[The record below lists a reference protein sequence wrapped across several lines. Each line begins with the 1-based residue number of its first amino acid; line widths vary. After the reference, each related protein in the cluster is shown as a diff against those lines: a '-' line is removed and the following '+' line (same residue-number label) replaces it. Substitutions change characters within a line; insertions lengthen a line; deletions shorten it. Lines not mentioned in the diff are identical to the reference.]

1 MLSHAKVQATR
12 TLPFASWADA
22 LDDEFRV
29 GGFVAVGQG
38 YVGDGDVR
46 EAYGTLA
53 YGAGEMHMARIMIMN
68 MVGMCGKAI
77 LLHARTIV
85 YGTQDAA
92 LGKER
97 EGAENRGIV
106 GRNHLLHHVLKREGT
121 SVHALA
127 DGLKHQ
133 QAHSRYAYSG
143 FGEKSLVSVMC
154 GCIGGRHL

>member
-1 MLSHAKVQATR
+1 M
-12 TLPFASWADA
+12 
-22 LDDEFRV
+22 
-29 GGFVAVGQG
+29 
-38 YVGDGDVR
+38 GDGDVR

-53 YGAGEMHMARIMIMN
+53 YSAGEMHMARVVIMD

-77 LLHARTIV
+77 LLHARTII

-97 EGAENRGIV
+97 EGTEYRGVV
-106 GRNHLLHHVLKREGT
+106 GRNQFLHHVLKREGT

-127 DGLKHQ
+127 DGLEHQ
-133 QAHSRYAYSG
+133 QAHGRYAYSG
-143 FGEKSLVSVMC
+143 FGKKSLVSVVG